1 MPGKLVPA
9 PVIIAMTVNNRPRY
23 LKETLES
30 WSRVRGVGEHLMLFS
45 CEPGCDEATDL
56 CRAADFAP
64 GVIARNGRRL
74 GVLANPWAAFDRAFC
89 VSADAPVLGDF
100 AVLAEDDMIVSAD
113 VLEWFTWCQRYRDD
127 PGVLAVT
134 AYQRLERP
142 GGLSGAGDA
151 EWDYHGAHFW
161 VWGTWR
167 DRWETVL
174 RDDWDFT
181 YAENGG
187 GPLQRGWD
195 WRIRN
200 LYVLGRGMR
209 VIAPSL
215 SRVQHI
221 GRNGGTHC
229 TPDQF
234 EGLLSG
240 CFAGLDVPPQDYQEV
255 SQCPAR

>member
-9 PVIIAMTVNNRPRY
+9 PVIIAFTVNNRPRY
-23 LKETLES
+23 LRETLES
-30 WSRVRGVGEHLMLFS
+30 WSRVRGIGEHLMLFS
-45 CEPGCDEATDL
+45 CEPGCPEAVEV
-56 CRAADFAP
+56 CRTAGFAP
-64 GVIARNGRRL
+64 GMIAVNSQRL
-74 GVLANPWAAFDRAFC
+74 GVLANPWAALDRAFC
-89 VSADAPVLGDF
+89 ISAGVPGDF
-100 AVLAEDDMIVSAD
+100 VILAEDDMVVSPD
-113 VLEWFTWCQRYRDD
+113 VLEWFAWAQCYQAD

-142 GGLSGAGDA
+142 GGLAGSGDA

-167 DRWETVL
+167 DRWENVL

-181 YAENGG
+181 YTENGG

-200 LYVLGRGMR
+200 LYILGRGMR

-221 GRNGGTHC
+221 GKYGGTHC

-234 EGLLSG
+234 EGLLSA
-240 CFAGLDVPPQDYQEV
+240 CYAGDDVPPQDYREV
-255 SQCPAR
+255 TPCGR